1 MCLCPVYNYLRI
13 EAWHVILVLKLYLRW
28 REVFL
33 ILLILF
39 RIKWH
44 VLTSINLNVFVFHA
58 NPPFLTLTSEITH
71 SFWNLCDCAF
81 GRSHLLPMTHVEVWG
96 ILWCSVDFYLPLVWY
111 CVFLLLTV
119 EFTRP
124 TLKIFS
130 NNDCIYRICSN
141 LLSIFQLK
149 QVLTVEMF
157 SLSYHFKTPLM
168 LLLCIRIKGI
178 HLFTFLM
185 WMHPWCLLMLV
196 SSYSTC
202 LTQVN
207 LHCVSCF

>member
-1 MCLCPVYNYLRI
+1 MICYYFN
-13 EAWHVILVLKLYLRW
+13 KTF
-28 REVFL
+28 VFL
-33 ILLILF
+33 THK
-39 RIKWH
+39 IKK
-44 VLTSINLNVFVFHA
+44 NKNVFVFHA
-58 NPPFLTLTSEITH
+58 NPPFLTFTSEMTH
-71 SFWNLCDCAF
+71 TFWNLCDRAF

-96 ILWCSVDFYLPLVWY
+96 KPWCSVGLY
-111 CVFLLLTV
+111 LLLFWYSVSLLLIV

-124 TLKIFS
+124 TLSIFS

-149 QVLTVEMF
+149 QVLTMEMF
-157 SLSYHFKTPLM
+157 SLSYHLKKPLV
-168 LLLCIRIKGI
+168 LPLCIRIKRI

-185 WMHPWCLLMLV
+185 WMQPWCLLMLV

-202 LTQVN
+202 LAQVK